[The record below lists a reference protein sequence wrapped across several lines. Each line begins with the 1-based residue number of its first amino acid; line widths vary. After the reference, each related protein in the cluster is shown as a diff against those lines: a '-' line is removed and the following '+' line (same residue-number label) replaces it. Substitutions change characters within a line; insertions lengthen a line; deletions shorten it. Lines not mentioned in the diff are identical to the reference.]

1 MFYATY
7 QQQQTASTNPTAM
20 AVSLM
25 ADANEPPLGN
35 WPASFDEPFQA
46 LNSAVVAQ
54 WQLSI
59 SGQVETPLQ
68 FSYAQLKLL
77 PQSFQVRRIVSK
89 NGWSFRSEWSG
100 VSFKELFQRSNPHA
114 SAKYVQI
121 TNANGSHRYFQ
132 LEDCLKSEAL
142 LTLHDGPTH
151 LSAWHGGPVRW
162 MSFHRWFEAGLGQVT
177 EIALISKLP
186 SGISWEALDA
196 ETAIKP
202 CKVYCYDLK
211 LQKTIEKAGEV
222 KTF

>member
-46 LNSAVVAQ
+46 LNSAIVAQ

-59 SGQVETPLQ
+59 LGQVETPLQ

-121 TNANGSHRYFQ
+121 TNASGSHRYFQ

-142 LTLHDGPTH
+142 LTLHDGPTL

-186 SGISWEALDA
+186 SGTTWEALDT

>member
-7 QQQQTASTNPTAM
+7 QQQQTASTNPNAM
-20 AVSLM
+20 GVSLM
-25 ADANEPPLGN
+25 VDANEPPLGN
-35 WPASFDEPFQA
+35 WPANFDEPFQA
-46 LNSAVVAQ
+46 LNSAIVAQ

-121 TNANGSHRYFQ
+121 SNAHGSHRYFQ

-142 LTLHDGPTH
+142 LTLHDGPTQ

-186 SGISWEALDA
+186 SGTTWEALDA
-196 ETAIKP
+196 QTAIKP